1 MAVWISEM
9 GNGFTTPTREG
20 SDAGDA
26 AGAGA
31 GAGVT
36 GASAGLKG
44 GGVLRDMMNWAPG
57 KTGGT
62 HE

>member
-1 MAVWISEM
+1 M
-9 GNGFTTPTREG
+9 GNGFITPTRAG

-26 AGAGA
+26 VGAGA

-36 GASAGLKG
+36 GAGAGPKG
-44 GGVLRDMMNWAPG
+44 GGVLRGMMNWAPG
-57 KTGGT
+57 KTDGT